1 MSLINYRER
10 KMKSKFSRLLMTG
23 KAATLPFLMSN
34 AEAVQTWTPSLYT
47 VITDKVTQVQ
57 LPVDR
62 VVELNSLGSS
72 PVYDGSATVCNVNGA
87 IASKLGVVLTG
98 LKDRDLVY
106 VITSTNLGGNQ
117 SFHPNLKIGTQNLFI
132 PKALT
137 IGAGGSESVS
147 ATVAIDLSTLASQG
161 YALTNGTKFYM
172 QTIVFPAGAL
182 NWSQARI
189 SELDVVSVNTCSSF
203 GPHGQIVY

>member
-1 MSLINYRER
+1 MA
-10 KMKSKFSRLLMTG
+10 SKFSRLLMTG

-47 VITDKVTQVQ
+47 VITDQVTQVQ
-57 LPVDR
+57 LPVTQA
-62 VVELNSLGSS
+62 VELNSLGSS
-72 PVYDGSATVCNVNGA
+72 PVYDGAATVCSLNGA

-98 LKDRDLVY
+98 LNDRDLVY

-117 SFHPNLKIGTQNLFI
+117 NFHPNLKIGTQNLFI
-132 PKALT
+132 PKALS
-137 IGAGGSESVS
+137 IGANGSESVS
-147 ATVAIDLSTLASQG
+147 ATVAIDLSILASQG
-161 YALTNGTKFYM
+161 YALTNGAKFYM
-172 QTIVFPAGAL
+172 QTIVFPAGTVS
-182 NWSQARI
+182 WSQAKV